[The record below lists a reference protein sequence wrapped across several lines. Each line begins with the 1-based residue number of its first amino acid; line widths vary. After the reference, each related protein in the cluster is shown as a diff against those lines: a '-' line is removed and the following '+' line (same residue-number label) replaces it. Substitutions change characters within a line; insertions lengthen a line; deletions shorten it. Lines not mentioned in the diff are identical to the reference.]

1 MKKSA
6 MSPPHN
12 AAGRTWVSKFFTAT
26 LPGSTPFLVKYS
38 EINHDPV
45 EPTRV
50 AMLLP
55 LSSCGVVISLRATA
69 TFPFESRS
77 MTAMVR

>member
-1 MKKSA
+1 MKKA
-6 MSPPHN
+6 AKSPPHN
-12 AAGRTWVSKFFTAT
+12 AAGRTWGTAT

-38 EINHDPV
+38 EMNRDPV

-77 MTAMVR
+77 MTAMVL